1 MVCPDAVVHTRNATI
16 LNIELDKGY
25 WRVNPTLTL
34 SGFDLT
40 IYPCLMPLA
49 CGGGKNPD
57 DYCTEGHGG
66 VLCGVCEESYYFSPA
81 GKRCIPCK
89 DAGTG
94 SESMIMIGAVAG
106 LFGLVLLAFL
116 NKKRLTH
123 IQKSLEAAVAT
134 AQQLN
139 AQGEDH
145 LDNLVSD
152 ASAKKDN
159 HRQYVKRLAIWYKG
173 FKIKG
178 KILFVC
184 CKCRP
189 NSSAYLVVHFSRPD
203 SLFARQINLCPPSPL
218 TAM

>member
-1 MVCPDAVVHTRNATI
+1 MREMAVQRTLLLLSFLQTLLPSSSSSRHPSCIPFHFQIDPDGGKAH
-16 LNIELDKGY
+16 LE
-25 WRVNPTLTL
+25 TLTFL
-34 SGFDLT
+34 
-40 IYPCLMPLA
+40 P
-49 CGGGKNPD
+49 
-57 DYCTEGHGG
+57 
-66 VLCGVCEESYYFSPA
+66 
-81 GKRCIPCK
+81 
-89 DAGTG
+89 
-94 SESMIMIGAVAG
+94 SEDNVTRIAEFI
-106 LFGLVLLAFL
+106 
-116 NKKRLTH
+116 
-123 IQKSLEAAVAT
+123 
-134 AQQLN
+134 AQRWQLN

-203 SLFARQINLCPPSPL
+203 SRFARQINLCPPSPL